1 LNSSNGSVE
10 HCHEANIFDRA
21 TLQFTVKLIRVQ
33 NPSLALRIQNII
45 APGSSQRIVGDQHP
59 QGGDLFSLDLDTFSL
74 KRIVETLGEVGLAMA
89 QYTLRTRE
97 GDHEVLK
104 QTKQVM
110 DRWLDYARQHQDTRV
125 PEEMAGQVLA

>member
-1 LNSSNGSVE
+1 MTLNSKNGGVD
-10 HCHEANIFDRA
+10 HCHEANIFDRQ

-45 APGSSQRIVGDQHP
+45 APGSSLLIAGDEHP
-59 QGGDLFSLDLDTFSL
+59 RPEDLFSLDLDTFSL
-74 KRIVETLGEVGLAMA
+74 KRIVETLGEVALAMA
-89 QYTLRTRE
+89 QYTLRTNE

-110 DRWLDYARQHQDTRV
+110 DDWLAYARQHQDTRV
-125 PEEMAGQVLA
+125 LEELAG

>member
-1 LNSSNGSVE
+1 MNSKNGSID
-10 HCHEANIFDRA
+10 HCHEANIFDRL

-45 APGSSQRIVGDQHP
+45 APGSTLLISGDEHP
-59 QGGDLFSLDLDTFSL
+59 QAEDQFSLDLDTFSL

-89 QYTLRTRE
+89 QYTLRTNE

-110 DRWLDYARQHQDTRV
+110 DRWLAYARQHQDTRI
-125 PEEMAGQVLA
+125 PEEMAG